1 MIPLLVSVIIT
12 LIVVGLLWWGAQ
24 KILAVIPIAE
34 PFGTV
39 VYVLLVIVL
48 CLIVIYYVI
57 VPLIG
62 AAGLH

>member
-1 MIPLLVSVIIT
+1 MIPLLISVIIT